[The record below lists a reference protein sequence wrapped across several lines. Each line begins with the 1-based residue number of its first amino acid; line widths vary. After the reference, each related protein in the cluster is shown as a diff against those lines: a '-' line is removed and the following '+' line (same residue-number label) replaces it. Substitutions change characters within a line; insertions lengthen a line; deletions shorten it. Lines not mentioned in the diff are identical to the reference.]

1 MPGQGSPSLHRQLDL
16 LSAAAARGRE
26 EGGEGPCHFPL
37 TGGALRGPLTLS
49 AAQNRA
55 LKPRPGRT
63 QRIQAS
69 PSDPG
74 VVAELR
80 AHPLLSRE
88 ALLLPAL
95 PPRVPDMGENWHRGS
110 IPSPPPA
117 ARLCLHS
124 AFQGLPPVLSLRVPE
139 NLQELRRV
147 TQGPAR
153 RRRCSGSPAAPVLA
167 LAGEPS
173 ILPRCLSSPPHQSH
187 PEPRAWCQI
196 EL

>member
-37 TGGALRGPLTLS
+37 AGGALRGPLTLS

-63 QRIQAS
+63 QLCMQRIQAS

-74 VVAELR
+74 VVGELR

-95 PPRVPDMGENWHRGS
+95 PLRVPDMGENWHRGS

-117 ARLCLHS
+117 AGLCLHP
-124 AFQGLPPVLSLRVPE
+124 AFQGFPPVLFLWVPE
-139 NLQELRRV
+139 NLQELQRPR
-147 TQGPAR
+147 QAQAMLR
-153 RRRCSGSPAAPVLA
+153 LSGSPRPRSRWGAQHPAKVPLLPSAPVTSRA
-167 LAGEPS
+167 A
-173 ILPRCLSSPPHQSH
+173 CLVPN
-187 PEPRAWCQI
+187 
-196 EL
+196 